1 MNKGSIHLENVGF
14 DYQRHSIFNR
24 RKQKKPQTLTNIDL
38 KIAPGEVVGIL
49 GHNGAGKS
57 TLLRLI
63 AGIYSPTSGSV
74 DTIGRTSLLANV
86 GTGFQRE
93 MTGRDNIILSGLIQG
108 FTLEHVMTLVPSISV
123 FSGLGQEIDEPI
135 RTYSSGMRARLG
147 FSIIAHMNPDIF
159 LIDEIFTV
167 GDASFREISKERIL
181 DMVNGN
187 ATVIIV
193 THNES
198 IVKSFCNR
206 VICMEEGKIILDSK
220 NIDEGIQLYLD
231 SSKAKDKR

>member
-14 DYQRHSIFNR
+14 DYQSHSIFNR

-198 IVKSFCNR
+198 IVKNFCNR
-206 VICMEEGKIILDSK
+206 VICMEEGKIILDSQ
-220 NIDEGIQLYLD
+220 NIDEGIQLYFE

>member
-1 MNKGSIHLENVGF
+1 MNKGEIILKDVYF
-14 DYQRHSIFNR
+14 DYNVKSIFNR
-24 RKQKKPQTLTNIDL
+24 RKKKKQETLSGIDL
-38 KIAPGEVVGIL
+38 AISPGEVVGIL

-63 AGIYSPTSGSV
+63 ADVYSPTSGSIHSV
-74 DTIGRTSLLANV
+74 GRTSLLANV
-86 GTGFQRE
+86 GTGFQRD

-108 FTLEHVMTLVPSISV
+108 FSLEHVMTLVPSISV
-123 FSGLGQEIDEPI
+123 FSGLGEELDEPI

-147 FSIIAHMNPDIF
+147 FSVIAHMNPDIF

-167 GDASFREISKERIL
+167 GDASFRELSKERIL
-181 DMVNGN
+181 DMVNGD
-187 ATVIIV
+187 ATVVIV

-198 IVKSFCNR
+198 IVKNFCSR
-206 VICMEEGKIILDSK
+206 VICMEDGKIIHDSK
-220 NIDEGIQLYLD
+220 NIDEGIQLYFD

>member
-1 MNKGSIHLENVGF
+1 
-14 DYQRHSIFNR
+14 
-24 RKQKKPQTLTNIDL
+24 
-38 KIAPGEVVGIL
+38 
-49 GHNGAGKS
+49 
-57 TLLRLI
+57 
-63 AGIYSPTSGSV
+63 
-74 DTIGRTSLLANV
+74 
-86 GTGFQRE
+86 
-93 MTGRDNIILSGLIQG
+93 
-108 FTLEHVMTLVPSISV
+108 
-123 FSGLGQEIDEPI
+123 
-135 RTYSSGMRARLG
+135 
-147 FSIIAHMNPDIF
+147 

-220 NIDEGIQLYLD
+220 NIDEGIQLYFD